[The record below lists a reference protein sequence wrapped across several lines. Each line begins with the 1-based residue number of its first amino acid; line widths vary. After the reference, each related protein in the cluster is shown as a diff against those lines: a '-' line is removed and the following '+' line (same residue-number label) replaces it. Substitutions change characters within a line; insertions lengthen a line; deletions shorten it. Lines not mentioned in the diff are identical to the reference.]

1 MQKFQY
7 IVTCAIYID
16 AEGID
21 EVKSMYEKEFGGEMM
36 SKFVALLYRMKYILR
51 WSLMRNTST
60 ENIAEHSYYTA
71 TIAHIL
77 AVISRDIFKKDIN
90 PDRVAVCALYHD
102 TGEILTGDMPTPIK
116 YLNPEIRDV
125 YKKIEE
131 SAAKKLINDLP
142 SEIKPAIA
150 DSLEEKDSTVLRI
163 VKAADKLSAY
173 LKCIEERE
181 AGNRDF
187 VKAESQTLEA
197 LNKMEMEEVKYFIRH
212 FIPAFSLTLDELE

>member
-1 MQKFQY
+1 
-7 IVTCAIYID
+7 
-16 AEGID
+16 
-21 EVKSMYEKEFGGEMM
+21 M

-51 WSLMRNTST
+51 WSLMRNTNS

-71 TIAHIL
+71 TIAHML
-77 AVISRDIFKKDIN
+77 AVIGRDVFNKDID
-90 PDRVAVCALYHD
+90 PARAAVCALYHD

-131 SAAKKLINDLP
+131 SAAKKLMSDLP
-142 SEIKPAIA
+142 EQIKPAISDA
-150 DSLEEKDSTVLRI
+150 LDEKDSDVLRI

-187 VKAESQTLEA
+187 LKAESQTLQA
-197 LNKMEMEEVKYFIRH
+197 LNKMQMEEVEYFISH